1 MATKEIIVKLNH
13 IDLPVIDPANVRIF
27 FESHFEMRCVFSR
40 EDGLTVLLDEDGSA
54 LTLSPLPPGE
64 LLKYPT
70 GFHIGF
76 NLDNKDELFE
86 LHGRIVAA
94 GVPIVRPL
102 GDLAGAMTFHCEAPG
117 PILIEVAWRPRL

>member
-1 MATKEIIVKLNH
+1 MKLNH
-13 IDLPVIDPANVRIF
+13 IDLPVIDPASVRAF
-27 FESHFEMRCVFSR
+27 FESHFEMRCIYAR
-40 EDGLTVLLDEDGSA
+40 EDGLTVLLDEDGAA

-64 LLKYPT
+64 PLKYPA

-76 NLDNKDELFE
+76 NLDNEHELFE
-86 LHGRIVAA
+86 LHGRIAAA

-117 PILIEVAWRPRL
+117 PILIEVAWRPRG